1 MNPADH
7 INLSAQMSLLEQHDN
22 TLKAL
27 MEHMKEF
34 SISLASLR
42 TQVINTTATDN
53 ISAPS
58 AAPSLVLPPPTRD
71 VFVPPPAPYHG
82 NLGSSKRLNS
92 RQARPPFRTA

>member
-7 INLSAQMSLLEQHDN
+7 INQTLSAQMSLLEQHDN

-42 TQVINTTATDN
+42 TQVINTTTTDN
-53 ISAPS
+53 ISVPS

-82 NLGSSKRLNS
+82 DLGSLLL
-92 RQARPPFRTA
+92 PPFRTA